1 MRKLFIILLL
11 GLLLLFSCDSGE
23 LAKEYY
29 LTEDLCV
36 KRIKTEMGFR
46 SQKYKYYIGPRIG
59 KEIYFVIVTN
69 GSKNLDLGDTF
80 YFSIKKKNGSI
91 ENFRLN

>member
-1 MRKLFIILLL
+1 MRKLFTILLL
-11 GLLLLFSCDSGE
+11 GLLLFSCDSGD

-29 LTEDLCV
+29 PTEDLCV
-36 KRIKTEMGFR
+36 KRIKTQTGFK

>member
-1 MRKLFIILLL
+1 MKKLFTILLF
-11 GLLLLFSCDSGE
+11 GLLLFSCDSGD
-23 LAKEYY
+23 LAKEYRP
-29 LTEDLCV
+29 TEDLCV
-36 KRIKTEMGFR
+36 KRIKTRMGFR
-46 SQKYKYYIGPRIG
+46 TQEYEYYIGPRIG

-69 GSKNLDLGDTF
+69 SSKNLDLGDTF

>member
-11 GLLLLFSCDSGE
+11 GLLFSCDSGE
-23 LAKEYY
+23 PAKKYY
-29 LTEDLCV
+29 PTEDLCV
-36 KRIKTEMGFR
+36 KRIKTWTGFG
-46 SQKYKYYIGPRIG
+46 SQKYEYYIGPRIG